1 MKKGVKMVLRDS
13 ESDWFNCSSLKKLYY
28 EKARGNV
35 SSAYYIRKVFFKSFL
50 YGTNTAIS
58 EATIPNGN
66 AK

>member
-13 ESDWFNCSSLKKLYY
+13 EFGFNCSSLKNYIMK
-28 EKARGNV
+28 KARGNV

-50 YGTNTAIS
+50 YGTNAAIS

-66 AK
+66 GK